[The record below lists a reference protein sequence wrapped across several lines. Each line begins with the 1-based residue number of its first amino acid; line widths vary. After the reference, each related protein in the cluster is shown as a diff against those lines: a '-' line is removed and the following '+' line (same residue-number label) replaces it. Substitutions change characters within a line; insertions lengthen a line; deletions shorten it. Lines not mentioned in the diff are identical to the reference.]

1 MKKFLIAGVL
11 AATLFSCKAVGELFG
26 EDMVVTTVDNVA
38 EGVDYAPIP
47 VDQLPDS
54 VQALVPEGTEVVVVP
69 KDALVSADAQHIP
82 LGGTMGDTAIG
93 TAFDAAMHIGKTFV
107 PALAGWEALLAL
119 GFKRKRKHYVKAV
132 KALVPTD
139 KNVDVGGAIAG
150 LTAALGMTHS
160 SLKQRKSLTLKKKKK
175 FKN

>member
-1 MKKFLIAGVL
+1 MRNLIIASVL
-11 AATLFSCKAVGELFG
+11 LLGIVSCKAVGEFFGG
-26 EDMVVTTVDNVA
+26 EDLVVTTADNVA
-38 EGVDYAPIP
+38 EGVEYAPVP

-69 KDALVSADAQHIP
+69 KEALVSEDSQHIP
-82 LGGTMGDTAIG
+82 LAGPMGDTAIG

-139 KNVDVGGAIAG
+139 KNMDFGGAIAG

-160 SLKQRKSLTLKKKKK
+160 SPETEEV
-175 FKN
+175 FDAEEEEEEV

>member
-1 MKKFLIAGVL
+1 MKKFFIAGVL
-11 AATLFSCKAVGELFG
+11 AATLFSCKAVGEFLGG
-26 EDMVVTTVDNVA
+26 ENLVVTTADNVA
-38 EGVDYAPIP
+38 EGVEFATVP

-54 VQALVPEGTEVVVVP
+54 VRALVPEGTEVVVVP
-69 KDALVSADAQHIP
+69 KEALVSEDAQHIP
-82 LGGTMGDTAIG
+82 LGGPMGDTAIG

-139 KNVDVGGAIAG
+139 KNVDLGGALG
-150 LTAALGMTHS
+150 SLTAALGMTHS
-160 SLKQRKSLTLKKKKK
+160 SAATEEV
-175 FKN
+175 FEDEEVEEVA

>member
-26 EDMVVTTVDNVA
+26 EDMVVTTADNVA
-38 EGVDYAPIP
+38 EGVEYAPVP

-160 SLKQRKSLTLKKKKK
+160 SPDTEEV
-175 FKN
+175 FEAEEEEEV

>member
-1 MKKFLIAGVL
+1 MKKFLIAGIL
-11 AATLFSCKAVGELFG
+11 AATLFSCKAVGDFFGG
-26 EDMVVTTVDNVA
+26 EDLVVTTADNVA
-38 EGVDYAPIP
+38 DGVDYAPVP

-69 KDALVSADAQHIP
+69 REALVSEDAEHIP
-82 LGGTMGDTAIG
+82 LGGPMGDTAIG

-160 SLKQRKSLTLKKKKK
+160 SPETEEVFDSEEEELV
-175 FKN
+175 

>member
-1 MKKFLIAGVL
+1 MKKFLIAGIL
-11 AATLFSCKAVGELFG
+11 AATLFSCKAVGDFFG
-26 EDMVVTTVDNVA
+26 GDDLVVTTADNVA
-38 EGVDYAPIP
+38 EGVEYAPVP

-69 KDALVSADAQHIP
+69 REDLVSEDAEHIP
-82 LGGTMGDTAIG
+82 LGGPMGDTAIG

-119 GFKRKRKHYVKAV
+119 GFKRKRKHYIKAV

-160 SLKQRKSLTLKKKKK
+160 SPETEEVFDSEEEELV
-175 FKN
+175 

>member
-11 AATLFSCKAVGELFG
+11 AASLFSCKAVGELFG
-26 EDMVVTTVDNVA
+26 EDMVVTTADQVA
-38 EGVDYAPIP
+38 EGVDAAIVPL
-47 VDQLPDS
+47 DQLPDS
-54 VQALVPEGTEVVVVP
+54 VQDLVPDGTEVVVVP
-69 KDALVSADAQHIP
+69 KSSLKTPDSQHIP
-82 LGGTMGDTAIG
+82 LGGAMGDTAIG
-93 TAFDAAMHIGKTFV
+93 TAFDAAMHIGKTFI

-139 KNVDVGGAIAG
+139 RNMDFGGAIAG

-160 SLKQRKSLTLKKKKK
+160 SVETEEV
-175 FKN
+175 FDAEEEEEV

>member
-26 EDMVVTTVDNVA
+26 EDMVVTTAENVA
-38 EGVDYAPIP
+38 EGVEAATVPL
-47 VDQLPDS
+47 DQLPDS
-54 VQALVPEGTEVVVVP
+54 VQDLVPEGMEVVIVP
-69 KDALVSADAQHIP
+69 KSSLKTPDAEHIP
-82 LGGTMGDTAIG
+82 LGGAMGDTALG

-139 KNVDVGGAIAG
+139 KNMDFGGAMAG

-160 SLKQRKSLTLKKKKK
+160 SVETEEV
-175 FKN
+175 FDAEEEEEV

>member
-160 SLKQRKSLTLKKKKK
+160 SPETEEV
-175 FKN
+175 FDAEEEEEV

>member
-1 MKKFLIAGVL
+1 MKKFLIAGIL
-11 AATLFSCKAVGELFG
+11 AATLFSCKAVGDFFG
-26 EDMVVTTVDNVA
+26 GDDLVVTTADNVA
-38 EGVDYAPIP
+38 EGVEYAPVP

-69 KDALVSADAQHIP
+69 REDLVSEDAEHIP
-82 LGGTMGDTAIG
+82 LGGPMGDTAIG

-150 LTAALGMTHS
+150 ITAALGMTHS
-160 SLKQRKSLTLKKKKK
+160 SP
-175 FKN
+175 